1 MILLVKVSVSVMYLQ
16 TSQRLLPHLNEPTVL
31 SVGYNFA
38 LTRFE
43 LLILRELLKET
54 IGLDVKTLL
63 TSLLMYSK

>member
-1 MILLVKVSVSVMYLQ
+1 MYLQ

-63 TSLLMYSK
+63 TSLLMYCK

>member
-16 TSQRLLPHLNEPTVL
+16 TSQRLLPHLNEPTVY

>member
-1 MILLVKVSVSVMYLQ
+1 MYLQ